1 MLSLTTEEVPM
12 KVQSSPT
19 RYRPV
24 ARSLYVGLGLAGITV
39 LLYIYEMLTT
49 RGPIAITEIITAPIV
64 ARKLNITNIGLV
76 IAWLGIPLL
85 MGFLTSHRTLKREQ
99 GSGGGFITSTRSAMI
114 MGLTTNLVG
123 ILLLV
128 ACIIFGTILIA
139 HTGSSPVYVYMVGAM
154 ILAAI
159 FIPAVVAASIVGLI
173 MGFVGHLMSWAIAK
187 YR

>member
-24 ARSLYVGLGLAGITV
+24 ARSIYAGLGLAGITV
-39 LLYIYEMLTT
+39 LLYIYEILTT
-49 RGPIAITEIITAPIV
+49 RGPIAITEIIAW
-64 ARKLNITNIGLV
+64 KLNITNIGLV
-76 IAWLGIPLL
+76 IVWLGIPLL

-99 GSGGGFITSTRSAMI
+99 GSVGGFITSTRSAMA
-114 MGLTTNLVG
+114 MALTTNILG

-128 ACIIFGTILIA
+128 VCIIFGASILGGYA
-139 HTGSSPVYVYMVGAM
+139 YVVGAM
-154 ILAAI
+154 ILVLI
-159 FIPAVVAASIVGLI
+159 FIPAVVAVVIAGLI

-187 YR
+187 YRERSA